1 MKLLAERGK
10 VPGKSANRNRRA
22 LTMLKRAVVA
32 ILSLF
37 RVVIYSIF
45 YMIYPQILNNCRTTE
60 FVMLP

>member
-1 MKLLAERGK
+1 MKLLSERGK

-22 LTMLKRAVVA
+22 LTMLKRTVVA
-32 ILSLF
+32 ILLF
-37 RVVIYSIF
+37 RVVIYLF

>member
-22 LTMLKRAVVA
+22 LMMLKRAVMA
-32 ILSLF
+32 ILILF
-37 RVVIYSIF
+37 RVVIYLFS
-45 YMIYPQILNNCRTTE
+45 MIYPQILNNCRTTE

>member
-10 VPGKSANRNRRA
+10 VQGKSANRNRRA

-32 ILSLF
+32 ILILF
-37 RVVIYSIF
+37 RVVIYLL